1 LDQACRQ
8 VRQWQDEGITSP
20 LVAIDIC
27 AGQLKTVPDLVG
39 EMRAA
44 LARWDIAATCIEL
57 ELTETVLAQATQK
70 HEAVINRLGEL
81 GFRLAIQDFGMGYS
95 SLSVLA
101 AGPVGRLKI
110 AGDLVAGALRN
121 DRSATVVC
129 AAVQLANQ
137 LGVDVVADGVESE
150 VEVKFLTAAGC
161 DQAQGP
167 FFFAPLSARD
177 ATMLLKRATLKSA
190 PQRGTSSAA

>member
-1 LDQACRQ
+1 
-8 VRQWQDEGITSP
+8 
-20 LVAIDIC
+20 VAVDIS
-27 AGQLKTVPDLVG
+27 AGQLKSVPDLAG
-39 EMRAA
+39 EMGAA
-44 LARWDIAATCIEL
+44 LAKWGIAATSIEL

-70 HEAVINRLGEL
+70 HEVAINRLGEL
-81 GFRLAIQDFGMGYS
+81 GFRLAIDDFGMGYS

-101 AGPVGRLKI
+101 ACPVGRLKI

-129 AAVQLANQ
+129 AAVQLAHQ

-150 VEVKFLTAAGC
+150 VQVKFLSAAGC

-167 FFFAPLSARD
+167 YFFPPLSARD
-177 ATMLLKRATLKSA
+177 ATMLVTRANLQRA
-190 PQRGTSSAA
+190 PRGSTSSAA